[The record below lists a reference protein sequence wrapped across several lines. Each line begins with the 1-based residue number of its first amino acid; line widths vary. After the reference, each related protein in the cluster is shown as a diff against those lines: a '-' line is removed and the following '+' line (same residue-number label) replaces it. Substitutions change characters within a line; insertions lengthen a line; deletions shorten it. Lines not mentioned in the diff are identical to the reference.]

1 MKFCNLFLTALL
13 AWFVPTFA
21 SAQDSLRESLEDRA
35 RSVEIDGHAF
45 YRLRAQGREPYA
57 HLVALA
63 APGTTEDQID
73 ALNPHHVNY
82 RCIENG
88 RGRVPPT
95 RNGIEHD
102 DGSIT
107 DRIDYATF
115 ASTRCADGSV
125 RRELVEG
132 MMYLIP
138 REIIRSPGEELDDI
152 THRITIASATEVRDV
167 ARETNDPAQ
176 ALIARGA
183 PPSSVGAYASALSAA
198 VDRVSATAETPGSD
212 MTFEV
217 PEEPAVDT
225 ASAERVAQ
233 LETELAA
240 ARATDEN
247 RVNRIW
253 FMGILCLL
261 LVAALF
267 WALVTRKVGI
277 IDMRESEKIQLRQQL
292 NGEWQRKLDDAVRVA
307 DTTTSLQLVE
317 VLTVFNEET
326 KQKVT
331 VENLAKTLREY
342 LKKAEKAL
350 LGVAQTSLAV
360 SVPTPPPAK
369 NPFEATENN
378 YREIFRA
385 VDDGALKNEKGLDG
399 LLLKLGRMVDQ
410 SAKAT
415 LAFLLTSTHRHLQ
428 LQTAWAGSF
437 GDAVAFDEERIDQ
450 LARGVHP
457 GLERAVTDAV
467 QARDRAHADELNRFG
482 ENFDEERRALNDRIE
497 TLVPFETEVGVLRR
511 ELEEAKQAKPSDD
524 GTLLAQISVIREKLF
539 AIWRGEFGS
548 ILAFHQGE
556 RRRVV
561 DGEKIMEK
569 FSLKR
574 VFQNPAKGK
583 KGEKMTIHEL
593 RGPTLNDF
601 LRIIHEEGFGKALEA
616 MDRLLG
622 LAPELHDQTPAPG
635 THTVPDGEQPSLET
649 LTAGHAPLPAAVP
662 AIETP
667 VGLGTEPLADQDE
680 GETTERP
687 VDLGSAIAAAA
698 AERAAEDASGDGE
711 DELASEPTRFMVNPL
726 LTPPASLK
734 PEPTKPY
741 AKGLDADADA
751 DVPDSDREPTVIRS
765 LPLAPSGHGN
775 GNGRDADATT
785 RVRRDTVRGMP
796 AALPDA
802 PQPPIALP
810 EPPAEGESNH

>member
-1 MKFCNLFLTALL
+1 MKFCNLFLVALL

-21 SAQDSLRESLEDRA
+21 SAQGSLCERPLEERA
-35 RSVEIDGHAF
+35 RAIEVEGHSY
-45 YRLRAQGREPYA
+45 YRLRVCSREPYA
-57 HLVALA
+57 HLTTLA

-107 DRIDYATF
+107 DRIDFDTF
-115 ASTRCADGSV
+115 AATRCADGSV

-132 MMYLIP
+132 MTYLIP
-138 REIIRSPGEELDDI
+138 REIIRSPGEELGEI
-152 THRITIASATEVRDV
+152 TQRITVASATEVRDV
-167 ARETNDPAQ
+167 ARETNEPAQ

-183 PPSSVGAYASALSAA
+183 PLSAVGAYASALSAA
-198 VDRVSATAETPGSD
+198 VDRISTPPEAGVSD
-212 MTFEV
+212 MMFEI
-217 PEEPAVDT
+217 PEAPAADT
-225 ASAERVAQ
+225 ASATRIAR
-233 LETELAA
+233 LETELAT
-240 ARATDEN
+240 ARAATTSRMN
-247 RVNRIW
+247 
-253 FMGILCLL
+253 LL
-261 LVAALF
+261 LLALLLCAGLGTALI
-267 WALVTRKVGI
+267 WALATRKKGI
-277 IDMRESEKIQLRQQL
+277 IDLRESEKIQLRQQL
-292 NGEWQRKLDDAVRVA
+292 NGVWQQKLDDAVRVA
-307 DTTTSLQLVE
+307 DTTTSVQLVE

-326 KQKVT
+326 KQKVP
-331 VENLAKTLREY
+331 VENLATTLRDY

-360 SVPTPPPAK
+360 SVPTPPPAPPTK

-385 VDDGALKNEKGLDG
+385 VDDGALKTEKGLDG

-437 GDAVAFDEERIDQ
+437 GDAVAFDEDRIDQ

-457 GLERAVTDAV
+457 GLERAITDAA
-467 QARDRAHADELNRFG
+467 QARDRAHAEELNRFG
-482 ENFDEERRALNDRIE
+482 ENFDEERRALNDRIG
-497 TLVPFETEVGVLRR
+497 TLVPLETEVGVLRR

-524 GTLLAQISVIREKLF
+524 GTLLAQISQIREKLF

-561 DGEKIMEK
+561 DAGKIMEK

-574 VFQNPAKGK
+574 VFQNPAKGR

-635 THTVPDGEQPSLET
+635 THEVPVEGMQPSEESL
-649 LTAGHAPLPAAVP
+649 LAGAAPPAQPVP
-662 AIETP
+662 QIDTP
-667 VGLGTEPLADQDE
+667 VGLGTEPLADQEE

-687 VDLGSAIAAAA
+687 LDLQSALAAAA
-698 AERAAEDASGDGE
+698 AEAAEDD
-711 DELASEPTRFMVNPL
+711 DNELAPEPTRFVSNPL
-726 LTPPASLK
+726 LAGPASLQ

-741 AKGLDADADA
+741 AKGLDEDQDDPVGDA
-751 DVPDSDREPTVIRS
+751 EPTVIRA

-796 AALPDA
+796 ALPDA
-802 PQPPIALP
+802 PPPIATP
-810 EPPAEGESNH
+810 EAPAEGESNH